1 MKILF
6 PGGRWGDLTE
16 RLESKLPDCQIVHCP
31 PEAILENI
39 SDASLII
46 PAMNRITAE
55 IMDAGKM
62 LKIIHQAGVG
72 LEGVDIPAATE
83 RNIMVANVP
92 SLGSGNA
99 ESVAEVAVLHMMLH
113 TRRYHKSQEFLK
125 DKKLGQPAGTTLY
138 GKTIGIIGI
147 GNIGKTLARR
157 LKPFEVTLLGVELF
171 ATEEM
176 KQEFGFEW
184 LDKSDLGYLFENCD
198 IVVCTAGY
206 TPDQKGLID
215 KSLFD
220 RMKPG
225 AYFINVARGGFVDRE
240 TLEYALQ
247 NGKVEGIGLD
257 VFWEEPVDPDDPIFQ
272 MNVTAT
278 PHIGAATDTGYEGI
292 ATKLSENVRRL
303 QNGEDILN
311 CVNLEEIK
319 KKA

>member
-31 PEAILENI
+31 PDTILENI

-55 IMDAGKM
+55 IMDAGKT

-138 GKTIGIIGI
+138 GKTIGIIGV

-171 ATEEM
+171 ATEEL
-176 KQEFGFEW
+176 KQEYGFQW
-184 LDKSDLGYLFENCD
+184 LDKSDLGYLFENSD
-198 IVVCTAGY
+198 IVACTAGY

-240 TLEYALQ
+240 TLEYALK
-247 NGKVEGIGLD
+247 NDKVAGVGLD